1 MQLTCTGL
9 RELDVKKYTN
19 FKVERY
25 RRLAVKFWS
34 RFFSFFLFR
43 AVFQIPVESNYG
55 LVIGFST
62 NENQNPSHLA
72 RLCFSRAL
80 SKLQAI
86 ATNSDWSIALFARV
100 AIGRSKFFMG
110 LLQSFEN
117 RVVNK
122 VQNCM

>member
-1 MQLTCTGL
+1 MLKNIVTLRLRDTVVWQLSFGL
-9 RELDVKKYTN
+9 C
-19 FKVERY
+19 
-25 RRLAVKFWS
+25 
-34 RFFSFFLFR
+34 FFSFFLFR
-43 AVFQIPVESNYG
+43 PVFQIPVESNYG

-62 NENQNPSHLA
+62 KENRNPSHLA

-86 ATNSDWSIALFARV
+86 ATNSDWCIALFAPV
-100 AIGRSKFFMG
+100 VIGGSNFFSIG

-117 RVVNK
+117 RLVNK